1 MASVRVTEPVAT
13 VAAGALRGTAL
24 PRLARALC
32 AGWALLGIELCVAL
46 SSAAH
51 EVASAWEVQYGIL
64 WLAPTAMAAAGLVTL
79 GGAGLAWLVEHA
91 EARPVRGL
99 LAFVSAVSGLVVG
112 FGVGGGRHLSTLSQ
126 RGGFAL
132 LVAAACAG
140 LVLATISPFARLFRT
155 RPAWCFGLVTLA
167 CIAAELGNRFVLVR
181 LYPAFHLALASLV
194 LVSVPL
200 AAEALERALGASAGA
215 AGAAGARRLPRGAWS
230 VAWLVVLALLVV
242 PTARRLSHFDNF
254 RLLVSE
260 RAPVAGRAVELAAR
274 IAPPAPED
282 AVDCDTLTPSERAQH
297 GACASASNESA
308 GRTLDLRNRDF
319 LLISIDALRADH
331 LGSYGYNRPTTPHID
346 ALAASSVIFEH
357 AYAPTPHTSYSVTS
371 LMTSKYMRPLLLQGI
386 AQDSDTW
393 AGLFRTYGYRTAAF
407 YPPAVFFIDP
417 DRFQPFRDGFLGFE
431 YKWVE
436 FAEGQ
441 RRIDQV
447 TAYLQSAPVD
457 KRLFTWVHLFAPHE
471 PYEPHAPF
479 PFGDRDIDR
488 YDSEIRFADETVGA
502 LVSAFRAQRPDAV
515 VVVTADHGEEFGE
528 HGGHYHGTSV
538 YEEQV
543 RVPLVVSAPGALAAR
558 RIGEP
563 VQTIDLLPTLLTALD
578 IPKPPRLR
586 GRDLGPLLAGKRPEG
601 KGLALAET
609 DEQTLL
615 ADGALRLICARQ
627 LGACKLFDL
636 ATDPRETRDVSHEQ
650 QAEFAALRAR
660 LKELGASHGRYEQ
673 NGLRAE
679 GRGWPAALLRG
690 ISGDGDAAEE
700 IAALLDD
707 ADLAIRRKA
716 AEILFELKRPEAK
729 AALRLAVGRDE
740 DELVRRY
747 SALALTRLGEGAPLT
762 FELEKSPDL
771 LTRRLA
777 ALALAESGDGRGE
790 RTLIAWWLDPSARDF
805 ARSREIAAALG
816 TIRAKDAVWPLVQ
829 SLDDV
834 RLRPYL
840 ADALAKI
847 GGELGQG
854 SLLKALADE
863 RSQSTRVALVNALVT
878 LKTEQA
884 LAPPLVRFMGV
895 PDPLPNGL
903 EAAARAKILEHVG
916 GPDGRELG
924 RMRAQSGLGV
934 VVTLTIPSGG
944 NGKGVRAFVRA
955 RATGQAPGEVLI
967 AAAAPEWG
975 EKHRASLPALD
986 AARALRLQ
994 IPPGP
999 APVVVYGE
1007 LPKSI
1012 GARPGLRGRFVVFA
1026 DSTVQL
1032 DLLALVPLASELPAP
1047 AAKPW
1052 QAGDGR
1058 SSPAGE

>member
-1 MASVRVTEPVAT
+1 VTERSA
-13 VAAGALRGTAL
+13 AAGGGALA
-24 PRLARALC
+24 RLSRALC
-32 AGWALLGIELCVAL
+32 AGWALLAVELFVAL

-51 EVASAWEVQYGIL
+51 EVASVWEVQFGL
-64 WLAPTAMAAAGLVTL
+64 MWLAPTAMAAAGVVTL
-79 GGAGLAWLVEHA
+79 AGAGLAWLVEHA

-99 LAFVSAVSGLVVG
+99 LAGVAAVGGLVVG
-112 FGVGGGRHLSTLSQ
+112 FGVGGGRHLATLGN

-132 LVAAACAG
+132 CVAALCGA
-140 LVLATISPFARLFRT
+140 LVWSCISPLARLLRR
-155 RPAWCFGLVTLA
+155 RPAGCFGLVVALG
-167 CIAAELGNRFVLVR
+167 IGAELSNRFVLVR
-181 LYPAFHLALASLV
+181 LYPAFHLALTSLV
-194 LVSVPL
+194 LLSAPL
-200 AAEALERALGASAGA
+200 AAEALSRALGAAPA
-215 AGAAGARRLPRGAWS
+215 AKPKGARARRFPEGAWS
-230 VAWLVVLALLVV
+230 IALLGVLALLVV
-242 PTARRLSHFDNF
+242 PTARKLSHFDNF
-254 RLLVSE
+254 RFVVSE
-260 RAPVAGRAVELAAR
+260 RAPIAGRAVDLAAR
-274 IAPPAPED
+274 IAPAAPED
-282 AVDCDTLTPSERAQH
+282 AVDCDALTPSERRSH
-297 GACASASNESA
+297 GACAASATESA

-331 LGSYGYNRPTTPHID
+331 LGSYGYTRPTTPHID
-346 ALAASSVIFEH
+346 ALAASAVLFEH

-371 LMTSKYMRPLLLQGI
+371 LMTGKYMRPLLLQGI

-393 AGLFRTYGYRTAAF
+393 AALFRTYGYRTAAF

-417 DRFQPFRDGFLGFE
+417 DRFQSFRDGFLGFE

-447 TAYLQSAPVD
+447 QAYLASAPAD
-457 KRLFTWVHLFAPHE
+457 KRLFTWVHLFSPHE
-471 PYEPHAPF
+471 PYENHPEF
-479 PFGDRDIDR
+479 PFGDRDLDR
-488 YDSEIRFADETVGA
+488 YDSEVRFADETVGA
-502 LVSAFRAQRPDAV
+502 LVSAFRAKRPDAV
-515 VVVTADHGEEFGE
+515 VIVTADHGEEFGE

-543 RVPLVVSAPGALAAR
+543 RVPLIVSAPGTLAAR
-558 RIGEP
+558 HISEP

-578 IPKPPRLR
+578 IPKPPRVR

-601 KGLALAET
+601 NGLALAET

-615 ADGALRLICARQ
+615 ADGPLRLICARK

-636 ATDPRETRDVSHEQ
+636 AADPGENQDISQNKQT
-650 QAEFAALRAR
+650 EFAALRAR
-660 LKELGASHGRYEQ
+660 LKDLGASHGRYEQ

-679 GRGWPAALLRG
+679 GKGWPAPILRG

-716 AEILFELKRPEAK
+716 AELLFELKRPEAK

-740 DELVRRY
+740 DEQVRRY

-771 LTRRLA
+771 ATRRLA
-777 ALALAESGDGRGE
+777 ALALAETGDGRGE
-790 RTLIAWWLDPSARDF
+790 KTLIAWWMDPSSRDF

-816 TIRAKDAVWPLVQ
+816 TIRSKDAVWPLVQ

-854 SLLKALADE
+854 SLLKALSDE

-878 LKTEQA
+878 LKTEEA

-916 GPDGRELG
+916 GPDGRELA
-924 RMRAQSGLGV
+924 RMRAQAGLGV
-934 VVTLTIPSGG
+934 AVTLTIPPGG
-944 NGKGVRAFVRA
+944 NGHGVRAFVRA

-975 EKHRASLPALD
+975 EKHRASLPTLD
-986 AARALRLQ
+986 SAQALRLQ

-999 APVVVYGE
+999 EPVVVFGD
-1007 LPKSI
+1007 LPKSV
-1012 GARPGLRGRFVVFA
+1012 GARPGLRGRFVIFA

-1032 DLLALVPLASELPAP
+1032 DLLALVPLANELPP
-1047 AAKPW
+1047 PPPKPW
-1052 QAGDGR
+1052 QPGDGP
-1058 SSPAGE
+1058 SNPAGE